1 MGKINDF
8 FKDGKKH
15 LIIGMCI
22 LGFLSFL
29 VLTSS
34 EVYANKPIKVVVI
47 DAGHGGH
54 DPGAIGYSGAN
65 EKDIAL
71 AIALKVGNRISEAF
85 PDIKVIYTRNTDVFV
100 ELKQR
105 AIIANENNADYFISI
120 HCNSAPNA
128 TSMGTE
134 TFVMGMDKNNANLA
148 VAQRE
153 NASILL
159 EANAEENYGNFNPT
173 SNEAYI
179 IFQLYQ
185 NVYSERS
192 IHLAKSIQNEFSTRI
207 HRKDRGVKQAP
218 ILVLWRT
225 AMPSI
230 LVEVGFISNKEEEA
244 YLVSQ
249 KGQDEIAKSIFNG
262 FAKVAE
268 GEGNKAVQSAIEKYE
283 EPKPQTKEEVKSK
296 VEEPVKQEMKEQQNV
311 NTQTNTQV
319 SNATVCYKIQFL
331 VSSTKQD
338 LSGSKF
344 AGIKDIEIE
353 QLKENLYRYTS
364 GHFSTYQEALVGLEN
379 IKNTKYKEA
388 YIVAFDKN
396 GQKISVSEAK
406 KLEKSK

>member
-1 MGKINDF
+1 M
-8 FKDGKKH
+8 
-15 LIIGMCI
+15 
-22 LGFLSFL
+22 
-29 VLTSS
+29 
-34 EVYANKPIKVVVI
+34 
-47 DAGHGGH
+47 
-54 DPGAIGYSGAN
+54 
-65 EKDIAL
+65 
-71 AIALKVGNRISEAF
+71 KVGKRISEAF